1 MQPIRYTLSYYL
13 ALIDNA
19 EDQNKFEYLYNH
31 YQKQMYYTAKRILN
45 DAFIAEDAVHEA
57 FVKIAR
63 NMNKIDDMESNE
75 TRSFV
80 MIVTKRAAIDVYRK
94 RNQYFDREVYE
105 TITDDG
111 EISNIIEECAATVD
125 IPEFSDFHGSEVGKA
140 LLTLSHDAHDVILL
154 RYVLGYDN
162 REISEITGFS
172 VSKIEKLLSRGKKK
186 LVEKLSANRR

>member
-63 NMNKIDDMESNE
+63 NMNKIDDE
-75 TRSFV
+75 TSDRTRAFV
-80 MIVTKRAAIDVYRK
+80 MIVTENAAKDVYRK
-94 RNQYFDREVYE
+94 RKQYFEKELSLREPIV
-105 TITDDG
+105 
-111 EISNIIEECAATVD
+111 SWTVR
-125 IPEFSDFHGSEVGKA
+125 I
-140 LLTLSHDAHDVILL
+140 LTGRAS
-154 RYVLGYDN
+154 R
-162 REISEITGFS
+162 T
-172 VSKIEKLLSRGKKK
+172 VSK
-186 LVEKLSANRR
+186 